1 MSDVAA
7 SYSWGDVNPENSRE
21 WNCPYCKEVCCT
33 SRTHYYKHHYR
44 GQCLPQQQ
52 QQQHQHQHQP
62 QHAEESDSGAYVDD
76 SGQQHTGA
84 AAEIVRQH
92 DEAVAQF
99 QQVCIDAGL
108 DHQQLLALQAGL
120 QHLADPFR
128 QLLEQYQQDGE
139 DEAEAEQADTDF
151 QQETEALQE
160 RLQGQFC
167 RGESRATALEAW
179 VRLFEWRCNYN
190 IKVIE
195 PSVQDTAVRTSSH
208 KVRCPVCAD

>member
-1 MSDVAA
+1 
-7 SYSWGDVNPENSRE
+7 VNPENSRE
-21 WNCPYCKEVCCT
+21 LTCPYCQEVCCT
-33 SRTHYYKHHYR
+33 SRTHYYKHHYD
-44 GQCLPQQQ
+44 GQCLQQQQQHHHHQ
-52 QQQHQHQHQP
+52 QQQHQHQH
-62 QHAEESDSGAYVDD
+62 AEDSEWGAYVDD

-84 AAEIVRQH
+84 AADIVRQH

-128 QLLEQYQQDGE
+128 QLLEQYQQDEE
-139 DEAEAEQADTDF
+139 DEAEAEHADTESE
-151 QQETEALQE
+151 QQTAALQQ

-167 RGESRATALEAW
+167 RGESQATALGAW

-190 IKVIE
+190 IKVIDLR
-195 PSVQDTAVRTSSH
+195 SLAL
-208 KVRCPVCAD
+208 CP